1 MAKFLLIDNRDS
13 FTYNLM
19 AWVMKEG
26 HHCRVLTCDDSMKSV
41 QDEEWDAAILGPGPG
56 TPEEAGWL
64 MDFIAQYADTKPML
78 GVCLGH
84 QALGIHFGS
93 SLVRARRPM
102 HGKTS
107 ILVAN
112 PMLENQG
119 VRSGL
124 PTVDSLDGLEVM
136 RYHSLVLDTVP
147 REFELLARA
156 QDDGSVQAM
165 RHCNRP
171 LWGYQFHPESILS
184 QKPDLLLSIFL
195 QSLNLNA

>member
-19 AWVMKEG
+19 AWVMQEG
-26 HHCRVLTCDDSMKSV
+26 HQCRVLTCDDSINLV
-41 QDEEWDAAILGPGPG
+41 QGEEWDAAILGPGPG
-56 TPEEAGWL
+56 TPNQAGWL
-64 MDFIAQYADTKPML
+64 MEFIARYVDSKPML
-78 GVCLGH
+78 GICLGH
-84 QALGIHFGS
+84 QALGLHFGS
-93 SLVRARRPM
+93 TLVRAEKPM

-112 PMLENQG
+112 PKIANNCLP
-119 VRSGL
+119 SGC
-124 PTVDSLDGLEVM
+124 PVVDALDGLEVM
-136 RYHSLVLDTVP
+136 RYHSLVLDAVP
-147 REFELLARA
+147 SEFELLARA
-156 QDDGSVQAM
+156 QDDESVQAM

-195 QSLNLNA
+195 QSLNQNS